1 MSDATT
7 QDHLTTNVKVKSVR
21 VVRSELRH
29 QYGDLFE
36 FAIDV
41 VKRNQA
47 IAGKWRP
54 SDVETAVVL
63 YHFSRGVNLLE
74 ATRRLCLDG
83 FAREAISP
91 SRSLLNI
98 LINIR
103 WLTKSGVSTKRIK
116 KFTDH
121 EVTSKA
127 NMAMTLIKWDPEI
140 TEELK
145 QGHRAIIREAR
156 EDAKRREIPE
166 GKDGLYPNWH
176 PGIRTMAKDVGLLS
190 EYHITYARLSQT
202 EHTDPQRV
210 REYVEAQPSES
221 LMTAM
226 VGPCDAYALVVMMDS
241 IRYFLNVKR
250 DAARFLELNQRET
263 ERLKH
268 EIDEFSRV
276 REKYNP

>member
-1 MSDATT
+1 M
-7 QDHLTTNVKVKSVR
+7 KSVQA
-21 VVRSELRH
+21 VRSELRH

-36 FAIDV
+36 FALDV

-47 IAGKWRP
+47 LAARWRP
-54 SDVETAVVL
+54 MDLETAVVL
-63 YHFSRGVNLLE
+63 YHFGKGVNLLE

-98 LINIR
+98 LINLR
-103 WLTKSGVSTKRIK
+103 WLTKSGVSAKRIK

-127 NMAMTLIKWDPEI
+127 NMAMTLIKWDTEI

-145 QGHRAIIREAR
+145 QEHRKIIREAR
-156 EDAKRREIPE
+156 DDANRKGIPK
-166 GKDGLYPNWH
+166 GKDGFYRNWH
-176 PGIRTMAKDVGLLS
+176 PGIRAMAKDVELLS

-202 EHTDPQRV
+202 EHTDPERV
-210 REYVEAQPSES
+210 REYLEDHDSEF

-226 VGPCDAYALVVMMDS
+226 VGPSDEYALVVMSDS

-250 DAARFLELNQRET
+250 DAAGFLKLNQKEA
-263 ERLKH
+263 ERVKH
-268 EIDEFSRV
+268 EVEEFSRL